1 VQLSAFGNNAYSIT
15 TYLGNYIIQYTKQ
28 WAK

>member
-28 WAK
+28 